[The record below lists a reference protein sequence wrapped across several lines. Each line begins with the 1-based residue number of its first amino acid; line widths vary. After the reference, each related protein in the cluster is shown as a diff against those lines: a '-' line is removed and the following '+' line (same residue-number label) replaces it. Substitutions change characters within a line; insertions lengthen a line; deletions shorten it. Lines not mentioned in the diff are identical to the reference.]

1 MKQVTLNIPENL
13 YSFFMDLVK
22 NMGIEKIQE
31 KEIPTN
37 ESGQEVPAWQK
48 EEVLKRIASM
58 KKDEYV
64 SWEDLVKEIK

>member
-31 KEIPTN
+31 KEIPAN
-37 ESGQEVPAWQK
+37 DSGEEIPTWQK